1 MNVPP
6 EILEIGRRLL
16 ADRQQN
22 DHCTADPMFTVQ
34 KQRRIYGFDTVYS
47 EQTVWIDTES
57 ESKEVPAKRARV
69 LDRRDDR
76 GDKIPPRYER
86 TGYIDEWEHVA
97 TYLTS
102 EAAHAYVKAKAW
114 SAESRV
120 YVDSGCRNH
129 EWKAMQAFFMDL
141 AREPVS
147 AVVVETPL
155 Q

>member
-16 ADRQQN
+16 ADREQN
-22 DHCTADPMFTVQ
+22 DHCTADPMFVVQ
-34 KQRRIYGFDTVYS
+34 KKRRIYGFDTSYCTR
-47 EQTVWIDTES
+47 TVWLDSECES
-57 ESKEVPAKRARV
+57 TEVPAKRARV

-86 TGYIDEWEHVA
+86 TGYIDEWEHVT

-102 EAAHAYVKAKAW
+102 EAAHAYCEAKAY
-114 SAESRV
+114 EGELRV

-129 EWKAMQAFFMDL
+129 EWKAMQAFFMGL
-141 AREPVS
+141 ARELVS
-147 AVVVETPL
+147 VTESNAA
-155 Q
+155 